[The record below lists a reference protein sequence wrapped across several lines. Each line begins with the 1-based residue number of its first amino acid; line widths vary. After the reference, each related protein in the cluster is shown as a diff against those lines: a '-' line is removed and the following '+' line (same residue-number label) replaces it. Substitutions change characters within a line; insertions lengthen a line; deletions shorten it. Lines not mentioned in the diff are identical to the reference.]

1 MTGSQR
7 ERTRRYDPERRRV
20 RRALLSESERNSVRD
35 QNRIQKWIQ
44 EQPDLSR
51 NDGKCRKLTV
61 SDKNNAESMRLQK
74 SGLSDKSASAFNRK
88 NDAVTEP
95 KKKLQPREYPV
106 VRI

>member
-1 MTGSQR
+1 MT
-7 ERTRRYDPERRRV
+7 
-20 RRALLSESERNSVRD
+20 RNGGVYEGPFYPSPRGTQCV
-35 QNRIQKWIQ
+35 IKIVFSKWIQ

-51 NDGKCRKLTV
+51 NDGKCRKLAV

-74 SGLSDKSASAFNRK
+74 SGLSDKSASAFDRK